1 MPAISPLD
9 GPVAVT
15 GCSGFTGGHMV
26 RELVL
31 QGYEVRACIRDANS
45 WRGKDCVNY
54 LSSLPRVEIVDRCD
68 LFTPGSYHAAFEGCT
83 AVFHTAAVLGNSA
96 NLESQPLGSGDT
108 SMDVFNGGVIGT
120 QNIIDAINSSGSV
133 RRLVYTSSMAA
144 VRGSRHTRRT
154 SAPDYE
160 WTETDWAYEGVDPE
174 MWESPRNAYARSKVE
189 TERLVNAAAD
199 ASGGRW
205 DAVTMAPAMIC
216 GPVLFKAQ
224 VGQWIEQIG
233 RIAAGLPT
241 AWPSKYDMYYDII
254 DVRDLVKAERLAA
267 ESTVDHGATV
277 GGPRYVMHGTGGR
290 SALRLGT
297 EVKAIIHEHFPAFV
311 LGSPATMTSSGER
324 ITIAANGVNDC
335 KKAKSVLGA
344 TIRPV
349 EDTIRS
355 VIETSIKLGI
365 IEPRLAEAARQ
376 DTNKGTARFVSPEDA
391 YWEFFRADRAKD
403 AERWAAV
410 MSYPHVRVAAP
421 TGSAYFATPE
431 AYAANA
437 SWEAREATGWVLSR
451 GLGPV
456 RLHESADTVH
466 LAGGWTRYNKDD
478 EPILS
483 NRVTYVLTRI
493 DGSWGIQARF
503 GVDSFD
509 ENENYETAA
518 DTAVEVVERFHTA
531 LVGGDFETCA
541 RLCGYPL
548 TEVGIG
554 EVRQFN
560 DASAA
565 QERFAAMTDRNRATG
580 IRAVQSG
587 SLGVVVGVTT
597 SGETDGTTR
606 SVFLVGH
613 REDQWRIVGIS
624 AITDAQR

>member
-31 QGYEVRACIRDANS
+31 QGYDVRACIRDANS
-45 WRGKDCVNY
+45 WRGKDCVDY
-54 LSSLPRVEIVDRCD
+54 LRRLPRVKIVDGCD

-120 QNIIDAINSSGSV
+120 QNVIDAINASGSV

-154 SAPDYE
+154 GPADYE
-160 WTETDWAYEGVDPE
+160 WTETDWAYEGIDPE
-174 MWESPRNAYARSKVE
+174 VWESPRNAYARSKVE
-189 TERLVNAAAD
+189 TERLVNEAAD
-199 ASGGRW
+199 LSGGGW
-205 DAVTMAPAMIC
+205 DAITMAPAMIC
-216 GPVLFKAQ
+216 GPILFKAQ

-233 RIAAGLPT
+233 RLAAGLPT

-267 ESTVDHGATV
+267 ESTVDHRATV
-277 GGPRYVMHGTGGR
+277 GGPRYVMHGTGGH

-297 EVKAIIHEHFPAFV
+297 EVRAVIHEYFPSFV
-311 LGSPATMTSSGER
+311 LGEPAMVTSSGER
-324 ITIAANGVNDC
+324 ITVEANGVNDC

-349 EDTIRS
+349 EDTIRA
-355 VIETSIKLGI
+355 VIETSIELGVM
-365 IEPRLAEAARQ
+365 EPQVAELSV
-376 DTNKGTARFVSPEDA
+376 TGSTGRFASPEDA

-403 AERWAAV
+403 GQRWADV

-421 TGSAYFATPE
+421 TGSAWFETPE
-431 AYAANA
+431 DYASNA

-451 GLGPV
+451 GVQPV
-456 RLHESADTVH
+456 RLHESADKVH
-466 LAGGWTRYNKDD
+466 LAGGWTRYNIDD
-478 EPILS
+478 ESILS
-483 NRVTYVLTRI
+483 NRVTYVLTRL
-493 DGSWGIQARF
+493 DGRWGIQARF

-509 ENENYETAA
+509 EAENYETAA
-518 DTAVEVVERFHTA
+518 DAAVEVVERFHSA
-531 LVGGDFETCA
+531 LGAGDFETCA
-541 RLCGYPL
+541 GLCGYPL

-554 EVRQFN
+554 EVQQFE
-560 DASAA
+560 DASAVH
-565 QERFAAMTDRNRATG
+565 ERFAKMTDRNHATE
-580 IRAVQSG
+580 IRAVQTG
-587 SLGVVVGVTT
+587 SSGVVVSVTA
-597 SGETDGTTR
+597 SGEKAGTVH
-606 SVFLVGH
+606 SIFLVGN
-613 REDQWRIVGIS
+613 REGQWRIVGIS
-624 AITDAQR
+624 PIADAQG

>member
-26 RELVL
+26 RELVM
-31 QGYEVRACIRDANS
+31 QGYAVRACIRDANS
-45 WRGKDCVNY
+45 WRGKDCVDY
-54 LSSLPRVEIVDRCD
+54 LKRLPRVEIVDGCD
-68 LFTPGSYHAAFEGCT
+68 LFTPGSYHAAFEGCS

-108 SMDVFNGGVIGT
+108 SMDVFNGGVTGT
-120 QNIIDAINSSGSV
+120 QNVIDAINASGSV

-144 VRGSRHTRRT
+144 VRGSRNARRT
-154 SAPDYE
+154 GPADYE
-160 WTETDWAYEGVDPE
+160 WTETDWAYEGIEPE
-174 MWESPRNAYARSKVE
+174 VWESPRNAYARSKVD

-199 ASGGRW
+199 ASGGKW
-205 DAVTMAPAMIC
+205 DAITMAPAMIC

-233 RIAAGLPT
+233 RLAAGLPT

-267 ESTVDHGATV
+267 ESTIDHRATL
-277 GGPRYVMHGTGGR
+277 GGPRYVMHGTGGH

-297 EVKAIIHEHFPAFV
+297 EVTGIIHEYFPAFV
-311 LGSPATMTSSGER
+311 LGEPALVTSSGER
-324 ITIAANGVNDC
+324 ITIESNGVNDC

-349 EDTIRS
+349 EDTIRA
-355 VIETSIKLGI
+355 VIETSIELGV
-365 IEPRLAEAARQ
+365 IEPKLAEAVPAG
-376 DTNKGTARFVSPEDA
+376 NETARFASPEGA

-403 AERWAAV
+403 AEWWADV

-421 TGSAYFATPE
+421 TGSAYFETSE
-431 AYAANA
+431 AYASNA

-451 GLGPV
+451 GVEPV
-456 RLHESADTVH
+456 RLHESADKVH
-466 LAGGWTRYNKDD
+466 LAGGWTRYNIDD

-483 NRVTYVLTRI
+483 NRVTYVLTRL
-493 DGSWGIQARF
+493 DGRWGIQARF
-503 GVDSFD
+503 GTDSFD

-518 DTAVEVVERFHTA
+518 ATAVSVVERFHAA
-531 LVGGDFETCA
+531 LASGDFEACA
-541 RLCGYPL
+541 GLCHYPL

-554 EVRQFN
+554 EVRQLEE
-560 DASAA
+560 ATARR
-565 QERFAAMTDRNRATG
+565 RFATMTDRTEAKEIG
-580 IRAVQSG
+580 AAQAG
-587 SLGVVVGVTT
+587 SRGVVVSVTA
-597 SGETDGTTR
+597 SGQTGKTVN
-606 SVFLVGH
+606 SVFLVGN
-613 REDQWRIVGIS
+613 REEQWLIAGIS
-624 AITDAQR
+624 AIDDPKG